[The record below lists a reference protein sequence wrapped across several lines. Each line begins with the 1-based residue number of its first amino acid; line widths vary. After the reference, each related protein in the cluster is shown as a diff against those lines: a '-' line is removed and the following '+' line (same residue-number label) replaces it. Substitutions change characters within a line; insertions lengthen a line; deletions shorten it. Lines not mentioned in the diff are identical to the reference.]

1 MFRTYLQHY
10 AEPVIKFIKKN
21 PTTEKTSAQADT
33 TCSPEGAQWV
43 VIDYR
48 L

>member
-1 MFRTYLQHY
+1 V
-10 AEPVIKFIKKN
+10 EPVKKFIKKN
-21 PTTEKTSAQADT
+21 PTTEKTFAQAST

-43 VIDYR
+43 VIDCK